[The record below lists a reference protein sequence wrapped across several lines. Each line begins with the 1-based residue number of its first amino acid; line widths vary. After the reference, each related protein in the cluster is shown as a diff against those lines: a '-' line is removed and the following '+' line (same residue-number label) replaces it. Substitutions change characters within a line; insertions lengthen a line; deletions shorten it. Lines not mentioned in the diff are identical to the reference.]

1 MPANSEDASFAS
13 ESKEDEVLLFDCNS
27 TLGRRAARNP
37 RSVYNVHDLLSVMD
51 SYSITRALVSHASCE
66 VSGPTPGN
74 EILMSETKGTSR
86 LVPCWVVLPNHTKEL
101 GEDISDFF
109 RRMLSNDVK
118 AAKIYPVSHHFSL
131 SEWSVGHILE
141 KLDEHRMPLLIDFN
155 IVHYSDAVMNVQWDK
170 VHDIC
175 ARHRDLPVILLRLG
189 ANVDRNLFP
198 LLGMFENLHVDL
210 SYYTVNE
217 GIERI
222 CDMFGPEHLIFG
234 TGLPVMSPAGPISM
248 LMYSNIP
255 LSMKRSIASENLER
269 MLESVVEQ

>member
-1 MPANSEDASFAS
+1 
-13 ESKEDEVLLFDCNS
+13 
-27 TLGRRAARNP
+27 
-37 RSVYNVHDLLSVMD
+37 
-51 SYSITRALVSHASCE
+51 
-66 VSGPTPGN
+66 
-74 EILMSETKGTSR
+74 
-86 LVPCWVVLPNHTKEL
+86 
-101 GEDISDFF
+101 
-109 RRMLSNDVK
+109 MLSNDVK